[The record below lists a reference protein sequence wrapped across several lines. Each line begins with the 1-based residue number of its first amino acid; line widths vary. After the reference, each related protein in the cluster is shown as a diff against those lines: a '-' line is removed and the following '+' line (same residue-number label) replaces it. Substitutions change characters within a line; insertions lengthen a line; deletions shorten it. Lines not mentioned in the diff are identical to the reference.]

1 VFNGVRQGNVLSPVI
16 FNVFINIFV
25 TQLRQINIGCHLRSM
40 FIGCLM
46 YADDM
51 ILICPSVRGLQHMLD
66 ACISISDSI
75 SLQFNASKSH
85 CLAVGRLSRLVI
97 EPITLGSAQIAGTT
111 SIKYLSITLMGGGV
125 NLLHL
130 IVVVLSSPSLQHV
143 IAFMLMPRISRRW
156 CI

>member
-1 VFNGVRQGNVLSPVI
+1 MLDEGLDARSFFFTVFNGVRQGNVLSPVI

-111 SIKYLSITLMGGGV
+111 SIKYLSITLMGGG
-125 NLLHL
+125 
-130 IVVVLSSPSLQHV
+130 
-143 IAFMLMPRISRRW
+143 
-156 CI
+156 